1 MDAKSLFMR
10 PHLIKE
16 VPDFK
21 GFINSIICK
30 EGDMLEAWHT
40 MAQQIK
46 LYQDSNG
53 WPLMQ

>member
-1 MDAKSLFMR
+1 MDAKSLFML